1 MKRGKFIAMT
11 TLAGL
16 GSLNGKQVP
25 VGNEGEL
32 QDWARRYGVRFADS
46 AGAFQLK
53 GHIAANDLGV
63 GLQALAEVSETPMRA
78 EGSRLRGSYEGRVF
92 EVTLN

>member
-1 MKRGKFIAMT
+1 MT
-11 TLAGL
+11 TLDGL
-16 GSLNGKQVP
+16 GSLNGKQLP
-25 VGNEGEL
+25 VGYEGGL

-46 AGAFQLK
+46 AGEFQLK
-53 GHIAANDLGV
+53 GRIASSDLGV
-63 GLQALAEVSETPMRA
+63 GLQALAEVSETPMHA